1 MQSTSQALVDETE
14 QAVSQISLREWG
26 MSGKQGGVFSGI
38 DLEVPPGAIS
48 IIQGPAGSGKTSL
61 LLSIAGRMRVDT
73 GEGHVGELD
82 IRKQSRRVREQVSV
96 GHVAGLTDLEND
108 FTLAQHLAE
117 RLIMLQ
123 PWYKP
128 WVSKSSLREVI
139 EVIRETFTS
148 ATEVI
153 DRLPEGN
160 FSASDA
166 KDADFLID
174 DEGKAFVSELSELQK
189 FLLEF
194 GLANLDQSPVVV
206 IDNIDFLR
214 ERADRARAWAG
225 LLIYQELR
233 RKRDPDNPLTLIVT
247 CEDSAEIDVVMDV
260 LGGEVSP
267 ASVTELPLT
276 QQRSDHER
284 SDHDAEQRS
293 RH

>member
-1 MQSTSQALVDETE
+1 MESRSQTLTEETE
-14 QAVSQISLREWG
+14 VESPEITLRGWG
-26 MSGKQGGVFSGI
+26 MSGKQGDVFSGI
-38 DLEVPPGAIS
+38 DLDVDRGGVAIIHGA
-48 IIQGPAGSGKTSL
+48 AGAGKTSL
-61 LLSIAGRMRVDT
+61 LLSIAGRMHVSS
-73 GEGHVGELD
+73 GEGHVGDLD
-82 IRKQSRRVREQVSV
+82 IRKRARAVRGCIAV
-96 GHVAGLTDLEND
+96 GHVAGLTDLEKD
-108 FTLAQHLAE
+108 FTVGQHIAE

-128 WVSKSSLREVI
+128 WVSKSSLRDVI
-139 EVIRETFTS
+139 ETIRDTFRS
-148 ATEVI
+148 ATDVI
-153 DRLPEGN
+153 DRLPEGT
-160 FSASDA
+160 FSSADA

-174 DEGKAFVSELSELQK
+174 AEGKTFVSELSELQK

-247 CEDSAEIDVVMDV
+247 CEDSAEIDVVMEA